1 MGPVYEAALHSP
13 CNIPGRR
20 LGGAYHGPMIQPNSA
35 GIGGFVG
42 NHLQEAAL
50 SAQLAAVLCALAV
63 LVLACS
69 GVWLAA
75 TDIRAHRLPGSVV
88 RPLYP
93 VTVLLLGA
101 AAVLG
106 DDPERLG
113 WMLWG
118 LLIMGGLFLALR
130 LMHPAGMGLG
140 DVRLAGV
147 LGILT
152 GFSSVTHTVVALAA
166 TFLLAG
172 AFCAVLLLSGRAG
185 PTSRIPL
192 GPFMIVGSLGVVAF
206 V

>member
-1 MGPVYEAALHSP
+1 M
-13 CNIPGRR
+13 
-20 LGGAYHGPMIQPNSA
+20 MQPNAA

-42 NHLQEAAL
+42 DHLQQAAF
-50 SAQLAAVLCALAV
+50 SAQLAAVMCALAV

-75 TDIRAHRLPGSVV
+75 TDIREHRLPGTVV

-93 VTVLLLGA
+93 VTALLLGA
-101 AAVLG
+101 AALLAH
-106 DDPERLG
+106 DSDRLW

-118 LLIMGGLFLALR
+118 LVIMGGLFLVLR
-130 LMHPAGMGLG
+130 LLHPAGMGLG

-152 GFSSVTHTVVALAA
+152 GFSSVTHTVLALAA
-166 TFLLAG
+166 TFVLAGLFCAALLLA
-172 AFCAVLLLSGRAG
+172 RAADAS
-185 PTSRIPL
+185 SRIPL

-206 V
+206 A